1 MFFNRRPKRDD
12 KVRNTVA
19 RNIFA
24 LSFVYLFAKKIF
36 VERAACK
43 KADATVQRK
52 YVHILPINCFPRWPR
67 RLASAMGINVYSTS
81 EQRETL
87 LQEFWLGQQRLE
99 RRFPE
104 VSLPMY
110 VRHRWI
116 QCRKQRTRLLLC
128 QPNAKRFQSNVF
140 PLEQNFPL
148 YHYPAANRL
157 IVKNS
162 QLIPRH
168 VNWGHRQ

>member
-110 VRHRWI
+110 VTVGYSVDNNVLDCYCANLTRRGSNQMFFHSNRIFYCIII
-116 QCRKQRTRLLLC
+116 QQRI
-128 QPNAKRFQSNVF
+128 A
-140 PLEQNFPL
+140 
-148 YHYPAANRL
+148 
-157 IVKNS
+157 
-162 QLIPRH
+162 
-168 VNWGHRQ
+168 